1 MLTKVLCIK
10 CHMIRGS
17 GIQDPQVAFTAS
29 SKSKDVIPSVLLVES
44 VGIRDNWG
52 SAAATAV
59 LPVPSS
65 ILVPLCFFLAWSSC
79 H

>member
-52 SAAATAV
+52 SATATAV
-59 LPVPSS
+59 LPVPGS
-65 ILVPLCFFLAWSSC
+65 ILVPLRFFLAWSSC